1 MNQEDYRQLCAEIW
15 EHNWHYYVENAPVI
29 SDREFDRLLA
39 ILIAIERDHPEWI
52 FPGSPTQRVGETVT
66 GGFPVVRH
74 KTPML
79 SLANT
84 YSRDE
89 VEEFIARMQKLLHKK
104 EVLFETELKMD
115 GIAVTVRYE
124 EGILVRGV
132 TRGNGREGDNITSNI
147 RTIASLPL
155 ELRGNYPRVLEAR
168 GEVFMPK
175 KVFAELNRQK
185 QKAGEPPFANPRNAA
200 GGSLKLL
207 DPRQVAKRKLAIVF
221 YGIAEESSGKIKSH
235 YEAVQSLKKFGLP
248 VVEEQA
254 RCHSMNEIL
263 KFAEKVEKRRKSLP
277 YEIDGIVIK
286 VDDLSS
292 QKKLGIT
299 GKNYRWAVAYKFSA
313 EQAETKI
320 KAITVQVGRT
330 GVLTPVAELEPVY
343 LAGST
348 ISRATLHN
356 EDEVKRKD
364 IRVHDVVVIEKGG
377 DVIPKVVEVNKAK
390 RSSKSTPWKMVDHCP
405 DCGHRVARTAG
416 EVAVRCPN
424 KLGCPAQEL
433 RRIIFF
439 VSKAGMDID
448 FLGPKIVEQLVE
460 HGFVKQLS
468 DIYRLKADQ
477 LFELPNFKEKSVQ
490 NLLASIEKSKDV
502 DLSRFILALGV
513 KYVGVETAELLAG
526 RAGEVDA
533 LYKLSTEELLEVEG
547 VGPKVAESVVEFFA
561 DPENRQEIN
570 RLLKYGVRP
579 RVKQVKSHKGH
590 PFNGKTFV
598 LTGSLEH
605 YTRDQA
611 RSLIK
616 ERGGKVS
623 SSVSKATNFVLVGSD
638 PGSKYDKAK
647 KLGVKILLEK
657 EFIALL

>member
-1 MNQEDYRQLCAEIW
+1 MNQKDYRQLCAEIW
-15 EHNWHYYVENAPVI
+15 EHNWHYYVENAPII

-39 ILIAIERDHPEWI
+39 ILVAIENDHPEWV
-52 FPGSPTQRVGETVT
+52 FPGSPTQRVGEMVT

-74 KTPML
+74 KIPML

-84 YSRDE
+84 YSPDE
-89 VEEFIARMQKLLHKK
+89 VEEFLARMQKLLHKK

-124 EGILVRGV
+124 DGILVRGV

-155 ELRGNYPRVLEAR
+155 ELRGNYPKVLEAR

-175 KVFAELNRQK
+175 KVFEELNRQK
-185 QKAGEPPFANPRNAA
+185 QKAGDAPFANPRNAA

-207 DPRQVAKRKLAIVF
+207 DPRQVAKRKLAVLF

-235 YEAVQSLKKFGLP
+235 YDAVQSLKKFGLP
-248 VVEEQA
+248 IVEEQA
-254 RCHSMNEIL
+254 RCRSMAEIW
-263 KFAEKVEKRRKSLP
+263 KFAQKMEKKRKSLP

-286 VDDLSS
+286 VDDLAS

-390 RSSKSTPWKMVDHCP
+390 RSSKSAPWKMVDHCP

-416 EVAVRCPN
+416 EVAVRA
-424 KLGCPAQEL
+424 LAAAALRLPA
-433 RRIIFF
+433 
-439 VSKAGMDID
+439 G
-448 FLGPKIVEQLVE
+448 
-460 HGFVKQLS
+460 
-468 DIYRLKADQ
+468 
-477 LFELPNFKEKSVQ
+477 
-490 NLLASIEKSKDV
+490 
-502 DLSRFILALGV
+502 
-513 KYVGVETAELLAG
+513 
-526 RAGEVDA
+526 
-533 LYKLSTEELLEVEG
+533 
-547 VGPKVAESVVEFFA
+547 
-561 DPENRQEIN
+561 
-570 RLLKYGVRP
+570 
-579 RVKQVKSHKGH
+579 
-590 PFNGKTFV
+590 
-598 LTGSLEH
+598 
-605 YTRDQA
+605 
-611 RSLIK
+611 
-616 ERGGKVS
+616 
-623 SSVSKATNFVLVGSD
+623 
-638 PGSKYDKAK
+638 
-647 KLGVKILLEK
+647 
-657 EFIALL
+657 